1 MKRKFLVCSLALVLA
16 RMLIGCGAPG
26 APAPPSLNL
35 PVPVTDLSAV
45 RVGGTVQ
52 LSWTMTRRTTDR
64 VALRPPIN
72 AQICR
77 AVESGACSPIAT
89 LKLAPGAAGAYSDAL
104 PPDLVRGPDRLLRYQ
119 VILQNHAGK
128 AAGASNAAYS
138 AAGGQPAAVAGL
150 NAQMRPD
157 GVLLGWPPAPDPE
170 RSLGRALDIRI
181 ERELL
186 TPPAAGDARRSP
198 LAPAATPVKQTLVV
212 HTKDGVDPGH
222 ALDTT
227 ALFNQ
232 RYRYTVERVVT
243 LSPGGHSMEIQG
255 QASQPIEVATKDT
268 FPPAV
273 PQGLAAVADSA
284 AGAIDLSWY
293 PDTDTDLAG
302 YRLYRRDL
310 QGQEPAHSTAS
321 LGVET
326 SYRDSGVEA
335 GHTYA
340 YSVSAVDQSG
350 NESSR
355 SPEVNETLPSR

>member
-16 RMLIGCGAPG
+16 RMLIGCGSPG
-26 APAPPSLNL
+26 SPAPPSLNL
-35 PVPVTDLSAV
+35 PEPVTDLSAA
-45 RVGGTVQ
+45 RVGDSVQ
-52 LSWTMTRRTTDR
+52 LAWPMPKRTTDR
-64 VALRPPIN
+64 IPLRPPVN
-72 AQICR
+72 TQICR
-77 AVESGACSPIAT
+77 AVESGACTPIAN
-89 LKLAPGAAGAYSDAL
+89 LKLAPGAAGAYSDVL

-119 VILQNHAGK
+119 VTLQNHAGK
-128 AAGASNAAYS
+128 SAGASNAVYS
-138 AAGGQPAAVAGL
+138 AAGGPPAALTGL
-150 NAQMRPD
+150 TCQVRQD
-157 GVLLGWPPAPDPE
+157 GVLLGWPPVPDPG
-170 RSLGRALDIRI
+170 RSLDIRI

-186 TPPAAGDARRSP
+186 TPPAAGDVRRSP
-198 LAPAATPVKQTLVV
+198 LAPAATPVRQTLVV
-212 HTKDGVDPGH
+212 HTKDGMDPGH

-293 PDTDTDLAG
+293 PDTDSDLAG

-310 QGQEPAHSTAS
+310 QGQEPVHSIAS

-355 SPEVNETLPSR
+355 SPEVNEILPSR